1 MVRNHLPANSTSKL
15 PPLEVF
21 YLTDTRQVDDS
32 KSEESKTQV
41 VRAVLMNLN
50 NTSFESATFVLPSA
64 LPEERLSTYHIAYD
78 ANDQSYR
85 VWKIRRFPSTWTIAA
100 MLNDNYHNSCPV
112 SATTTT
118 SKASPCPSGLAGP
131 ATNGQP
137 LNTQPTNTLP
147 ILTQSPRVEV
157 SHPES
162 VPSAP
167 TTPTTDLGNGY
178 YRSPSGDDGADPAE
192 EERKINT
199 SYYVSSSGVDW
210 AEIMEEEESVIAPD
224 ATSYYISASGV
235 DWAEIMEE
243 DDNLDSS
250 IDEAV
255 STHTSQKT
263 QVVLNKQDAQGEFN
277 DVVRP
282 QYNTKF
288 VNSPSLA
295 NEFPS
300 PMLRNYIP
308 AEAEA
313 EIQAEFG
320 KITEP
325 QEDDLLFQYARGII
339 EWRHM
344 CKASQ
349 QLLAAGESKR
359 RPQLKEAD
367 RSVAWFWKLDVNGNA
382 TGAKSDH
389 DEEDGPSRSRDAPCE
404 PDEATWKPWERP
416 EEGPM
421 HHFNFAGRPVLYKS
435 ATPPAVSLWAA
446 FSSNLFSY
454 PRYVENGFPLRT
466 HILSSQAGIYLDPF
480 TVTDLQQI
488 PGLEGTKLQESV
500 TGHVEKAYPPCGAW
514 QWDDL
519 EPDEDRPRSYDETD
533 LVFSAGL
540 ERFSS
545 PTNPYIIYRE
555 RDGDVVIN
563 AEGHVHSPG
572 KTKRKSTSVGKPSK
586 LNYMEVCEYLQDEAM
601 DQLPSNDF
609 HKQRA
614 EVAPGADLA
623 TKLCSQEE
631 RDASPQDILYLSD
644 AETDSETRVGGS
656 SLMAPSLWVEGIYKG
671 LAQVPVPIVQ
681 TPRPR
686 IRFGNF
692 AISSEDDDGASE
704 YTDQSSSS
712 SPKAVEETSSP
723 SSAEED
729 LSYENFCVQLKDISE
744 LMEGL
749 ESDDEE
755 LSVCGSS
762 HQGSDDRE
770 PETQDEGT
778 LAKEK
783 DLQPTPIQPVEEETA
798 PQLDEDSV
806 EHGTVDALAG
816 EVVEESLLEFVD
828 EGLKDHHPAL
838 LHPIE
843 EESASKLVKES
854 VEVGTADGPADEAAG
869 DFVDEASEED
879 LEEVVEEAAEEEV
892 GEGLEVEVRE
902 EFLRVVEEKDTAL
915 VGAPKE
921 DFDGALPKEAGAI
934 SVAPE
939 TSAECRAQGK
949 EYTKQAELEAS
960 APDMERGSGAFFLP
974 SFSDC
979 LLYGSIA
986 AYVGFRVY
994 SALKR

>member
-1 MVRNHLPANSTSKL
+1 MVRSHLPANSTSML

-32 KSEESKTQV
+32 KSEEPQKQV

-50 NTSFESATFVLPSA
+50 NTSFESAVFVLPSA
-64 LPEERLSTYHIAYD
+64 LPEERISKYHVAYD

-85 VWKIRRFPSTWTIAA
+85 VWKTRRFPSTWTIAA
-100 MLNDNYHNSCPV
+100 MLNDNFHDSCPD
-112 SATTTT
+112 SATATT
-118 SKASPCPSGLAGP
+118 SKASHCPSDLAGP

-147 ILTQSPRVEV
+147 IPTQSPRDEV
-157 SHPES
+157 SHLES
-162 VPSAP
+162 GPSAP
-167 TTPTTDLGNGY
+167 TAPTTDLGNGY

-210 AEIMEEEESVIAPD
+210 SAMVEEEKSVIAPD

-235 DWAEIMEE
+235 DWVEIMEE

-250 IDEAV
+250 TDEAV
-255 STHTSQKT
+255 SKHTSQNT
-263 QVVLNKQDAQGEFN
+263 QVVLNKQHAQGEFN

-282 QYNTKF
+282 RHKTKF

-295 NEFPS
+295 NEMPS
-300 PMLRNYIP
+300 PMLRNHIP

-313 EIQAEFG
+313 EIQAEFAR
-320 KITEP
+320 ITEP

-367 RSVAWFWKLDVNGNA
+367 RSVAWFWKLDANGNA

-389 DEEDGPSRSRDAPCE
+389 DEEDGPPRSRDAPCE

-466 HILSSQAGIYLDPF
+466 HVLSSRAGMYLDPF

-540 ERFSS
+540 GRFTS

-563 AEGHVHSPG
+563 AEGHVQSPG
-572 KTKRKSTSVGKPSK
+572 TTKRESTSVGKPSK
-586 LNYMEVCEYLQDEAM
+586 LSYMEVCEYLQDEAM

-614 EVAPGADLA
+614 EVAPGVDLTA
-623 TKLCSQEE
+623 KLCSQEE
-631 RDASPQDILYLSD
+631 GDASPQDSSYLSD
-644 AETDSETRVGGS
+644 AETDFGTRVDGS
-656 SLMAPSLWVEGIYKG
+656 SLMAPSLWVEETYKG
-671 LAQVPVPIVQ
+671 LAQEPVPTVQ
-681 TPRPR
+681 TLRPR
-686 IRFGNF
+686 IRLGKLS
-692 AISSEDDDGASE
+692 ISSEDDDDGASD
-704 YTDQSSSS
+704 YTDQSSPG

-729 LSYENFCVQLKDISE
+729 VSYENFCVQIKDISE
-744 LMEGL
+744 LMEAL
-749 ESDDEE
+749 ESDNEE
-755 LSVCGSS
+755 LSLCGSS
-762 HQGSDDRE
+762 HQGRDDGE
-770 PETQDEGT
+770 PETEDEGT
-778 LAKEK
+778 LAKENG
-783 DLQPTPIQPVEEETA
+783 LQPTPFQPVEEEIA
-798 PQLDEDSV
+798 PQLDEDLV
-806 EHGTVDALAG
+806 EHGTVDALVG
-816 EVVEESLLEFVD
+816 KVVEESVLGFVD
-828 EGLKDHHPAL
+828 GGLKDHHPAL

-869 DFVDEASEED
+869 DSVDEDSEEV
-879 LEEVVEEAAEEEV
+879 LEEEV
-892 GEGLEVEVRE
+892 GEGFGEEVEEEVRQE
-902 EFLRVVEEKDTAL
+902 SLRVVEEKDTAL
-915 VGAPKE
+915 VGTPEE
-921 DFDGALPKEAGAI
+921 DIDGALPKETI
-934 SVAPE
+934 TSVAPE
-939 TSAECRAQGK
+939 TSAECRPRGK

-960 APDMERGSGAFFLP
+960 APDMEGCPGAFSLP
-974 SFSDC
+974 SVSDC

-994 SALKR
+994 SALRR